1 MAGQHTLD
9 ETERQV
15 QARLGD
21 LKIDFEAMAVTSNL
35 FRPQT
40 LYAITLSA
48 RFLLNTNCLGLHL

>member
-35 FRPQT
+35 FRAANAVRNY
-40 LYAITLSA
+40 L
-48 RFLLNTNCLGLHL
+48 